1 MLRIVKKAEMSKS
14 KSAGIRILAVVLALL
29 TAALLIF
36 TMRLNPL
43 EVYGGML
50 KGAFGSAYRI
60 REVVIEAT
68 SLIITSLGIA
78 IAFKMQF
85 WNIGGEGQILMG
97 AFAASYFALAFPEI
111 PRFFLLLMMIIAAM
125 IGGGLWALIPAF
137 FRAQWRTNE
146 TIITLMMNYIA
157 LKWVMYLQFGPWK
170 DPMAMGFPKI
180 RNFTTNAIL
189 PEVFGIHIGWIF
201 ALLLV
206 FLVAVFLNHSKK
218 GYEITVLGESE
229 NTALY
234 AGINVKKTILTAIF
248 FSGALCGLTGMIQ
261 ASALNNTLSIEVS
274 EGIGFT
280 AIITTWLAALKPSVI
295 LLVSVLFAALV
306 QGASYIQTAF
316 AIPQAAAE
324 LLQGMIL
331 FFVLGSEFFIRYKFV
346 SDTPLQAGKVEE
358 EMNK

>member
-1 MLRIVKKAEMSKS
+1 MLRIVKKPEMSKT
-14 KSAGIRILAVVLALL
+14 KSTGIRLLAIILALL
-29 TAALLIF
+29 TAALLILA
-36 TMRLNPL
+36 MRLNPL

-60 REVVIEAT
+60 REVVTEAT
-68 SLIITSLGIA
+68 SLIITSLGIM
-78 IAFKMQF
+78 IAFKMVF

-97 AFAASYFALAFPEI
+97 AFAASYFALTYPDL
-111 PRFFLLLMMIIAAM
+111 PRFLLLTIMIIAAM
-125 IGGGLWALIPAF
+125 IAGGLWALIPAF

-170 DPMAMGFPKI
+170 DPMAMGFPKVP
-180 RNFTTNAIL
+180 NFTANAIL
-189 PEVFGIHIGWIF
+189 PEVFGVHIGWIF
-201 ALLLV
+201 ALVLV
-206 FLVAVFLNHSKK
+206 FLTSLFLNHSKK
-218 GYEITVLGESE
+218 GYEIAVLGESE

-234 AGINVKKTILTAIF
+234 AGINVKKTIMTAVF
-248 FSGALCGLTGMIQ
+248 LSGALCGLTGMIQ

-280 AIITTWLAALKPSVI
+280 AIITTWLAALKPSLI

-306 QGASYIQTAF
+306 QGGSYIQTAF
-316 AIPQAAAE
+316 GIPQAAAE

-331 FFVLGSEFFIRYKFV
+331 FFVLSSEFFIRYRFV
-346 SDTPLQAGKVEE
+346 LDRVPQGEVKE

>member
-1 MLRIVKKAEMSKS
+1 MLRIVKKAEMTKT
-14 KSAGIRILAVVLALL
+14 KQIGIRILAVILALL

-36 TMRLNPL
+36 AMDLNPL
-43 EVYGGML
+43 AVYGGML

-68 SLIITSLGIA
+68 SLTIASLGIA
-78 IAFKMQF
+78 IAFRMQF

-97 AFAASYFALAFPEI
+97 AFAATYFALHFPDL
-111 PRFFLLLMMIIAAM
+111 PAFFLLSTMIIAAM
-125 IGGGLWALIPAF
+125 IGGGLWAMIPAF
-137 FRAQWRTNE
+137 FKAQWKTNE

-170 DPMAMGFPKI
+170 DPTALGFPKI
-180 RNFTTNAIL
+180 PNFTANAIL
-189 PEVFGIHIGWIF
+189 PKVFGVHIGWIF
-201 ALLLV
+201 ALILV

-218 GYEITVLGESE
+218 GYEIAVLGESE
-229 NTALY
+229 QTALY
-234 AGINVKKTILTAIF
+234 AGINVKRTIITAVF
-248 FSGALCGLTGMIQ
+248 WSGALCGLVGMIQ

-280 AIITTWLAALKPSVI
+280 AIITTWLAALKPVVI

-316 AIPQAAAE
+316 GIPQAAAE

-331 FFVLGSEFFIRYKFV
+331 FFVLGSEFFIRYRFV
-346 SDTPLQAGKVEE
+346 LDRAPLGGLEE